1 MIKGKERSKR
11 MNDKRQLLPGL
22 AQTIGILALIVLFSS
37 SCGALQPAPTPTP
50 LSPTQTPTPMPTPT
64 QTPVPGAVVSGR
76 IYLMDRD
83 RSVQT
88 TVLLVREDPYSEIA
102 RTVSDEGGYY
112 SFFIEEPGTYIV
124 QVSVMD
130 LIGFNCNPRTE
141 SGWPGV
147 YQQYDTSGVS
157 DILAGSTPF
166 SISIGDEITL
176 DCELYCN

>member
-1 MIKGKERSKR
+1 
-11 MNDKRQLLPGL
+11 MNHKRQLLPGL
-22 AQTIGILALIVLFSS
+22 LQPIGILALVVLFSL
-37 SCGALQPAPTPTP
+37 SCGGLQPEPTITP

-64 QTPVPGAVVSGR
+64 QTPVPGGVVSGR

-83 RSVQT
+83 RPVQT
-88 TVLLVREDPYSEIA
+88 TVLLVREDGYLLVASTE
-102 RTVSDEGGYY
+102 SDEGGYY
-112 SFFIEEPGTYIV
+112 SFFVEEPDTYVV

-130 LIGFNCNPRTE
+130 LVGFNCNPRTE

-147 YQQYDTSGVS
+147 FQHYDTSGVS

-166 SISIGDEITL
+166 TISIGDEITL